1 MTSEFSKL
9 VLLFSESSK
18 IASVKTTECPN
29 VFQIPESEDDFLS
42 LVGEIKERVRQLAID
57 DDQTGPQVSKR
68 LTLPLRFRKAGR
80 VWCGDARESLS
91 HVSQW
96 RGT

>member
-1 MTSEFSKL
+1 M
-9 VLLFSESSK
+9 
-18 IASVKTTECPN
+18 KTTECPN

-68 LTLPLRFRKAGR
+68 LKLK
-80 VWCGDARESLS
+80 
-91 HVSQW
+91 
-96 RGT
+96 

>member
-1 MTSEFSKL
+1 M
-9 VLLFSESSK
+9 
-18 IASVKTTECPN
+18 KTTECPN

-68 LTLPLRFRKAGR
+68 LKLKYIILIFSGSVYFLRRRFFI
-80 VWCGDARESLS
+80 
-91 HVSQW
+91 
-96 RGT
+96 